1 MERIPEPDTS
11 LSLFG
16 LSHATSVLAITFVI
30 LAVYVLVDN
39 LRPQG
44 ASRRRD
50 GESDGE
56 AVRWEDPGEEK
67 RAR

>member
-16 LSHATSVLAITFVI
+16 FSHATSVLAITFAI
-30 LAVYVLVDN
+30 LAIYVLVDN
-39 LRPQG
+39 LRPRANQ
-44 ASRRRD
+44 RRHEQD
-50 GESDGE
+50 DET
-56 AVRWEDPGEEK
+56 VRWVEPGEEK